1 MGTGY
6 GHVAI
11 GVDDLDGTLAA
22 LASEH
27 GIGSRTSAVP
37 GARGWIEDLLR
48 PRPGRL
54 PDRAHRTGQMTS
66 DVHVR
71 RRSSRPACRTSS
83 ERRLPRE
90 PSSLIV
96 RRPAEGEREV
106 LEEGELDL
114 DDGLVGDRWRP
125 RARKDGEAADT
136 STQLTLMNARV
147 IALLSPDRERW
158 GLAGDQLYVDLDL
171 RPENLPPGT
180 RLALGSAVI
189 EVTDMPHTGCAKFTA
204 RFGSDAT
211 RFVNSPRGRALRLR
225 GMNARVVEPG
235 RVRRGDT
242 IRKLA
247 FERGADLG
255 LSGGTRWTSSSSRAS
270 RWSSATRSAPHLV
283 LDEVSS
289 RLSGSGGCNRLAGS
303 YEVGDE
309 GLRFGPIAS
318 TRMACSEAA
327 MERES
332 AFRRSRRGD
341 GPPARWIGARAPR
354 RRSRP
359 SHRGHRRDL

>member
-1 MGTGY
+1 M
-6 GHVAI
+6 HVPAPELEAGLPDI
-11 GVDDLDGTLAA
+11 ERAP
-22 LASEH
+22 ASE
-27 GIGSRTSAVP
+27 GTV
-37 GARGWIEDLLR
+37 E
-48 PRPGRL
+48 
-54 PDRAHRTGQMTS
+54 
-66 DVHVR
+66 
-71 RRSSRPACRTSS
+71 
-83 ERRLPRE
+83 
-90 PSSLIV
+90 LIV

-114 DDGLVGDRWRP
+114 EEGLVGDRWRP

-147 IALLSPDRERW
+147 IALLSPDRDRW

-204 RFGSDAT
+204 RFGSAAI
-211 RFVNSPRGRALRLR
+211 RFVNSQRGRALRLR
-225 GMNARVVEPG
+225 GMNARVVQPG

-247 FERGADLG
+247 LEGAAEPGPPL
-255 LSGGTRWTSSSSRAS
+255 GGTRWTLVELEGVAVELGDKE
-270 RWSSATRSAPHLV
+270 SAPHLV

-318 TRMACSEAA
+318 TRMACSEAV

-332 AFRRSRRGD
+332 AFLAALAGVTGHRLDGSALELLDGD
-341 GPPARWIGARAPR
+341 RARAR
-354 RRSRP
+354 LIAATAETS
-359 SHRGHRRDL
+359 